1 MQTITSAALSVQL
14 YTVREALLADPAA
27 ALERLA
33 GLGFT
38 TVELFGL
45 VDHVDTYAEFLP
57 RFGLVPTSTHAG
69 LIGRDPVPVIEAA
82 RRLGITTVIEP
93 AVSAEVWG
101 DSDSVVLLADQFN
114 QLARLAADEGITI
127 GYHNHWWEF
136 GPLDGATALE
146 AFADNLDPAVVL
158 EVDTYWAQVAGA
170 SAPELLARLG
180 DRVRFIHVKDGDIS
194 RDDLGQVAVGDGRMP
209 VLDVLAAAPGAVRVV
224 ELDDYAGDVF
234 DALER
239 SVQFLAAHGEH
250 L

>member
-1 MQTITSAALSVQL
+1 MKTSAALSVQL
-14 YTVREALLADPAA
+14 YTIREALLADPAA

-45 VDHVDTYAEFLP
+45 ADYADTYAEYLP
-57 RFGLVPTSTHAG
+57 RFGLTPSSAHVG
-69 LIGRDPVPVIEAA
+69 LIDRDPVPVIEAA
-82 RRLGITTVIEP
+82 QRLGVTTVIEP
-93 AVSAEVWG
+93 MVAEQTWG

-114 QLARLAADEGITI
+114 DLARIAADEGITV

-136 GPLDGATALE
+136 GALDGTTALE

-170 SAPELLARLG
+170 QAPELLARLG

-194 RDDLGQVAVGDGRMP
+194 RDDVNQVAVGDGRMP
-209 VLDVLAAAPGAVRVV
+209 VLDVLAASPGAVRVV
-224 ELDDYAGDVF
+224 ELDDFAGDVF

-239 SVQFLAAHGEH
+239 SVQYLTAHGEH